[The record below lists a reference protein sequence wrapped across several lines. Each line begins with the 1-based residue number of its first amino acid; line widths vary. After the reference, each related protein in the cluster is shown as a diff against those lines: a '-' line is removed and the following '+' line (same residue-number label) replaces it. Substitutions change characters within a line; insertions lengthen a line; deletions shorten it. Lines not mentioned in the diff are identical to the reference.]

1 MSRLCGPMDYAR
13 GCKDE
18 HPTPT
23 TSQERVT
30 RAEIRALYELPLPEL
45 LFRAQAVH
53 REHWDPL
60 DIQMSTLVSI
70 KTGACPED
78 CSYCTQSSRYDT
90 DTKYEPLMK
99 VSDVLEQAKAAK
111 AAGSTRLCM
120 GAAWREVK
128 DGPQFDSVLEMVH
141 GVKDLGLEAC
151 VTLGM
156 LNETQATRLKEA
168 GLDYYNHNL
177 DTSPENYCNIVTTR
191 TYQDRLDTLQAVRD
205 AGIQVCSG
213 GILGMGESRED
224 RVGLL
229 HELVN
234 LPKPPESVS
243 INKLMRMPGTPM
255 AEAEPLDDLE
265 FVRTIAVSRILM
277 PASRVRI
284 SAGRTD
290 MDRSTQL
297 LCLLAGANAMFSGEK
312 LLTAANPGKDADT
325 AMLESF
331 GMRVGDVPFQEG
343 H

>member
-1 MSRLCGPMDYAR
+1 MDYAR
-13 GCKDE
+13 GCQDE
-18 HPTPT
+18 HPTQVQRVERT
-23 TSQERVT
+23 TRE
-30 RAEIRALYELPLPEL
+30 EIRALYDLPLPDL

-53 REHWDPL
+53 REHWDRL
-60 DIQMSTLVSI
+60 QIQMSTLVSI

-78 CSYCTQSSRYDT
+78 CSYCTQSSRHET
-90 DTKYEPLMK
+90 ETKYEPLMK
-99 VSDVLEQAKAAK
+99 VADVLEQAKAAK
-111 AAGSTRLCM
+111 SNGSTRLCM

-141 GVKDLGLEAC
+141 GVKDMGMEAC

-156 LNETQATRLKEA
+156 LTEPQARRLKEA

-191 TYQDRLDTLQAVRD
+191 TYQDRLDTLDAVRK

-243 INKLMRMPGTPM
+243 VNKLMRMPGTPM

-265 FVRTIAVSRILM
+265 FVRTIAVARILM

-312 LLTAANPGKDADT
+312 LLTAANPGKDEDL

-331 GMRVGDVPFQEG
+331 GMKVEIEPYAQER
-343 H
+343 